1 MKRILGLL
9 FVISL
14 LAAAPAQAQFKFGV
28 KAGVN
33 LAEAPSD
40 ISNIQGLAGQVL
52 STDGTTGFFVGP
64 MAKFTMPLLGLGIEA
79 DALYSRS
86 GAEVAGEKINKN
98 SIEIPVYLRYDFAL
112 PLISKVAVPFF
123 AVGPQFG
130 FAFGSTDEIIDNLG
144 KYEYK
149 KSNLSL
155 NLGAGAI
162 LLSKIQV
169 HLNYNIALGKTSEW
183 KGIDGVT
190 DGMMKVMDSKT
201 NTWQI
206 SAAYLF

>member
-1 MKRILGLL
+1 MKKL
-9 FVISL
+9 L
-14 LAAAPAQAQFKFGV
+14 LAIAVAIVSMTASAQTAKMFNWGV
-28 KAGVN
+28 EAGMN
-33 LAEAPSD
+33 FNS
-40 ISNIQGLAGQVL
+40 L
-52 STDGTTGFFVGP
+52 SFDKEMFESGNRAGFFVGP
-64 MAKFTMPLLGLGIEA
+64 MAKFTIPVLGLGIEA

-112 PLISKVAVPFF
+112 PLVSKVAVPFL

-130 FAFGSTDEIIDNLG
+130 FAFGSTDEVIKNLG

-162 LLSKIQV
+162 LLSKIQL
-169 HLNYNIALGKTSEW
+169 HINYNIALGKTSEW
-183 KGIDGVT
+183 SGIDGVA